1 MLLGLMIQLHMAGS
15 PAATYPTVADDGF
28 QGDDTVTKQFHLAK
42 SLLCA
47 EIVSPSAPAAQHGIL
62 FVKDNGAGKMQLTA
76 LFPSGA
82 EQVIA
87 TEP

>member
-15 PAATYPTVADDGF
+15 PAATFPDVADDGF
-28 QGDDTVTKQFHLAK
+28 QGEDTVTKQFHLAK
-42 SLLCA
+42 SLQCS
-47 EIVSPSAPAAQHGIL
+47 EIVSPSAPASQNGIL
-62 FVKDNGAGKMQLTA
+62 FVKDNGAGKMQLTVI
-76 LFPSGA
+76 FPTGA